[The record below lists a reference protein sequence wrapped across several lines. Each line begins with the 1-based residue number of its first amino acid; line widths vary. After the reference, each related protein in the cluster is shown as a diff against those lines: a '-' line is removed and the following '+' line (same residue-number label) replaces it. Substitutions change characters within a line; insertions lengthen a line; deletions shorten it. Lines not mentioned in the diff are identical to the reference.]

1 MSENFDKLKNIG
13 AQKIHEN
20 THISRL
26 HVESILDENFSGMTK
41 IQLLG
46 FISIL
51 EREYSLNLETLKNDA
66 IKYFQVF
73 EEERASED
81 LEVKVFL
88 APKRKRNL
96 TPIYLTFVLIIF
108 VTIMLMSMSFD
119 TSKEEI
125 TTLDNSAIE
134 YAKNNIE
141 PIIDISIEE
150 NITEEN
156 ITNEIQDEK
165 LPEIIEKVESNSFKI
180 TPKVKVWLG
189 YVDLQTHKKYQKTF
203 KDEFD
208 LDPSKDWI
216 LAFGHGKINIEINGV
231 IKKYKIKKNVRFS
244 YLNGELKEISL
255 EEFKRLNKG
264 ARW

>member
-1 MSENFDKLKNIG
+1 MSEHFDKLKSIG

-26 HVESILDENFSGMTK
+26 HVEGILEEDFTKMTK

-51 EREYSLNLETLKNDA
+51 EREYGLNLDILKNSA
-66 IKYFQVF
+66 IKYFQNL
-73 EEERASED
+73 ED
-81 LEVKVFL
+81 EHADDDVEVKVFL

-96 TPIYLTFVLIIF
+96 TPIYLLVVAVIFISIMFV
-108 VTIMLMSMSFD
+108 SMSGSS
-119 TSKEEI
+119 SKEEVAPI
-125 TTLDNSAIE
+125 DNRVIESA
-134 YAKNNIE
+134 KSNIE
-141 PIIDISIEE
+141 PIIETPIDE
-150 NITEEN
+150 NITVKVEEV
-156 ITNEIQDEK
+156 K
-165 LPEIIEKVESNSFKI
+165 PKVIEKEEITSFKI
-180 TPKVKVWLG
+180 IPKVKVWLG
-189 YVDLQTHKKYQKTF
+189 YVDLNSHKKYQRTF

-216 LAFGHGKINIEINGV
+216 LAFGHGHLKIEINGV

-244 YLNGELKEISL
+244 YIGGDLEEISL

-264 ARW
+264 SRW